1 MKFIP
6 HDYQKHCIDQI
17 LEKPNVGL
25 FLDMGLGK
33 TITTLTAVVKL
44 KFERF
49 LINKVLVIAPLK
61 VAQGTWSTEAEKWDH
76 TSFLRTS
83 LIMGTAKQRL
93 KAIEADADIY
103 IINRENVPWLANT
116 VKNKWPFDVVV
127 IDESSSFKNPQSQ
140 RFKALKAMLP
150 HINRLILLT
159 GTPSPNGLIDLWSQ
173 IYLLDKGE
181 RLEKYITH
189 FRSRYFEPDRIS
201 WQTGQVFSY
210 KPKPGAEEAIMR
222 KISDICI
229 SMKSEDYLQLP
240 DMIEHVIPVVLDDK
254 ARKDYRTL
262 ERQMVLSVAD
272 QEDDITVASAAALT
286 NKLLQLSNGAI
297 YDEEGN
303 THVIHD
309 AKLEALSEL
318 LESLNGKS
326 IVLFYA
332 YQSDKDRILDR
343 FTKGYRTRVLTDA
356 SVDVPDWNGG
366 MIDILLAH
374 PASCAY
380 GLNLQQGGN
389 HVVWFGL
396 TWNYEL
402 YAQANKRL
410 HRQGQTEKVI
420 IHHLVCKDTRDEDV
434 MNALQHKDEAQAYV
448 MDSLKA
454 RIKEVSTL

>member
-1 MKFIP
+1 M
-6 HDYQKHCIDQI
+6 
-17 LEKPNVGL
+17 
-25 FLDMGLGK
+25 
-33 TITTLTAVVKL
+33 
-44 KFERF
+44 
-49 LINKVLVIAPLK
+49 
-61 VAQGTWSTEAEKWDH
+61 VAQGTWATEAAKWDH

-83 LIMGTAKQRL
+83 TVMGSAKQRM
-93 KAIEADADIY
+93 KALEADADIY
-103 IINRENVPWLANT
+103 IINRENVPWLVDY
-116 VKNKWPFDVVV
+116 VKNRWPFDTVV
-127 IDESSSFKNPQSQ
+127 IDESSSFKNPQAQ

-150 HINRLILLT
+150 HIKRMVLLT
-159 GTPSPNGLIDLWSQ
+159 GTPSPNGLIDLWAQ

-189 FRSRYFEPDRIS
+189 FRNRYFEPDQRS

-210 KPKPGAEEAIMR
+210 KPKPGAEEAIMK

-240 DMIEHVIPVVLDDK
+240 DLIEHVIPVVMDNK
-254 ARKDYRTL
+254 AEKAYKEL
-262 ERQMVLSVAD
+262 ERKMVLEVSDAEDAISV
-272 QEDDITVASAAALT
+272 TSAAALT

-303 THVIHD
+303 THIIHD
-309 AKLEALSEL
+309 AKLEAFSEL
-318 LESLNGKS
+318 AESLQGRS
-326 IVLFYA
+326 ILVFYA
-332 YQSDKDRILDR
+332 FQSDRDRLLDT
-343 FTKGYRTRVLTDA
+343 FGKKYRIRVLSDA
-356 SVDVPDWNGG
+356 SRDVPDWNNHK
-366 MIDILLAH
+366 IDILLAH

-420 IHHLVCKDTRDEDV
+420 IHHLVTQGTRDEDV
-434 MNALQHKDEAQAYV
+434 MTALQHKDEAQAYV
-448 MDSLKA
+448 MNSLKA
-454 RIKEVSTL
+454 RIEKYAD